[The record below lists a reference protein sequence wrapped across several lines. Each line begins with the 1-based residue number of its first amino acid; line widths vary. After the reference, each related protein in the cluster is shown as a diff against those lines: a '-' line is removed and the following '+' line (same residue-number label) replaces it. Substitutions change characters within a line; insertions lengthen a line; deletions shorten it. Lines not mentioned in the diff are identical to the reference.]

1 MLSTTPTTC
10 PTAPAWVIKGPANNG
25 VGYTTF
31 DCSDTVVFNFN
42 GQFIIAADNSLSVT
56 GDMVITSSLCPLLA
70 YKTVNL
76 THVTLFAD
84 DKSAL
89 FQGYGIYVPLA
100 YLGPVPFESYFITS
114 SQGGGI
120 SAGATFWI
128 RIWDNSGVVLFDTYP
143 CQPTATNITVQPPS
157 PVSVIQPNSYLII
170 SNPTGQTISALTG
183 EQAGT
188 SSNIPVGIIV
198 GVAVGIA
205 VFVVIV
211 ALVVYFLLKTGKE
224 QQSTATESF
233 VQM

>member
-1 MLSTTPTTC
+1 MLSS
-10 PTAPAWVIKGPANNG
+10 TATSCASSPSWVIKGPSNSG
-25 VGYTTF
+25 VGYVTYE
-31 DCSDTVVFNFN
+31 CSDNLVFNFN
-42 GQFIIAADNSLSVT
+42 GQFIIAADNSLAVT
-56 GDMVITSSLCPLLA
+56 GDLIITSSLCPLLA

-100 YLGPVPFESYFITS
+100 QLGPVPFESYFITS

-120 SAGATFWI
+120 SAGATFWV

-143 CQPTATNITVQPPS
+143 CQPTASNITVQPPS